1 MNRPGCSIAGNDGGF
16 IPPNSNG
23 TGIALRYLVVD
34 LPLLREF
41 LLGARNAD
49 GGWGYQPGRA
59 SRLEPTC
66 WASLALGNTLEHR
79 VLKQWPCAEGL
90 LLERDHGT
98 PNYAFHAQALIALR
112 ALNLEHAAGNRT
124 LLGALQRVKGTSLPP
139 STINRQ
145 DNSLQ
150 AWSWI
155 DGTFSWVEPTAW
167 SLLALKQWS
176 ASHDAV
182 TDRTRIVVAEQML
195 MDRCCVKGGW
205 NYGNANMLGQELKP
219 FVPTTAIALLSLQ
232 DRQSLPEVGRS
243 VAFLEREATSERSG
257 TALALALMALRAYD
271 RSTDGLRQLVLA
283 QLPTTLN
290 LGKVT
295 SVAMSLYAL
304 SEGDRHAAVVL

>member
-1 MNRPGCSIAGNDGGF
+1 MSVETANL
-16 IPPNSNG
+16 
-23 TGIALRYLVVD
+23 T
-34 LPLLREF
+34 LLREF
-41 LLGARNAD
+41 LLRARNAD
-49 GGWGYQPGRA
+49 GGWGYQAGRA

-66 WASLALGNTLEHR
+66 WASLALARTLEHT
-79 VLKQWPCAEGL
+79 VLEQWPCVEGL
-90 LLERDHGT
+90 LLERTGGA

-112 ALNLEHAAGNRT
+112 ALNLEHAAGHRT
-124 LLGALQRVKGTSLPP
+124 LLAALQRVKGTALPP

-155 DGTFSWVEPTAW
+155 DGTFSWVEPTGW

-176 ASHDAV
+176 ARPGAV
-182 TDRTRIVVAEQML
+182 ADRTRIVVAERML
-195 MDRCCVKGGW
+195 VDRCCAQGGW
-205 NYGNANMLGQELKP
+205 NYGNGNMLGQDLKP

-232 DRQSLPEVGRS
+232 DRQSLPEVVQS

-257 TALALALMALRAYD
+257 TAFALALMALRAYG
-271 RSTDGLRQLVLA
+271 RSTDALRDAMLA
-283 QLPTTLN
+283 QIATTLN

-304 SEGDRHAAVVL
+304 SEGERHAAVVL

>member
-1 MNRPGCSIAGNDGGF
+1 
-16 IPPNSNG
+16 
-23 TGIALRYLVVD
+23 VVD

-167 SLLALKQWS
+167 SLLALKQWW
-176 ASHDAV
+176 ASRDAV

-195 MDRCCVKGGW
+195 VDRCCVKGGW

-290 LGKVT
+290 LGRVM

-304 SEGDRHAAVVL
+304 REGNGDAAVVL

>member
-1 MNRPGCSIAGNDGGF
+1 MSF
-16 IPPNSNG
+16 E
-23 TGIALRYLVVD
+23 TVD
-34 LPLLREF
+34 PTLLREF

-49 GGWGYQPGRA
+49 GGWGYQAGKS

-66 WASLALGNTLEHR
+66 WASLALGHTLEHKALQR
-79 VLKQWPCAEGL
+79 WSYSEGL
-90 LLERDHGT
+90 LLERHGGT

-124 LLGALQRVKGTSLPP
+124 LLAALQRVKGTALPP
-139 STINRQ
+139 SKINRQ

-176 ASHDAV
+176 ATPGAV
-182 TDRTRIVVAEQML
+182 ADRTRIVIAEQML
-195 MDRCCVKGGW
+195 VDRCCAKGGW
-205 NYGNANMLGQELKP
+205 NYGNANMLGQELKA

-257 TALALALMALRAYD
+257 TALALALMALRAYG
-271 RSTDGLRQLVLA
+271 RSTDVLRQTVLA

-290 LGKVT
+290 LGRVT

>member
-1 MNRPGCSIAGNDGGF
+1 
-16 IPPNSNG
+16 
-23 TGIALRYLVVD
+23 VVD

-66 WASLALGNTLEHR
+66 WASLALGHTLEHR

-290 LGKVT
+290 LGRVM

-304 SEGDRHAAVVL
+304 REGNGDAAVVL